1 MAQPPETNETF
12 LREVDENLRRDQL
25 RDFFRDNGKWL
36 IAAVVIFLAASGGL
50 IWWKQ
55 HQVERH
61 EQQVEKLAQVY
72 KDVGSG
78 SMGQAPQQ
86 LDELASDGSK
96 AVRASAQFARAAVAL
111 QQGDTKLATATYTAI
126 ANDNGLPQPYRNA
139 ALIRQTSLQFDQL
152 KPEEVISRLAP
163 LAKQGEP
170 WFGTAGE
177 MTAMAMIKQGNN
189 RQAAQLFAAIA
200 RDQTVPE
207 TIRARA
213 VQVASSLG
221 VDAGTAPRTQAQ

>member
-25 RDFFRDNGKWL
+25 RDFLRDNGRWL

-61 EQQVEKLAQVY
+61 ERQVEKLAQVY

-78 SMGQAPQQ
+78 SIGQAPQQ
-86 LDELASDGSK
+86 LDELSSDGSK
-96 AVRASAQFARAAVAL
+96 AVSASAQFARAAVAL
-111 QQGDTKLATATYTAI
+111 QQGDTKLATATYTSI
-126 ANDNGLPQPYRNA
+126 ANDDGLPQPYRNA
-139 ALIRQTSLQFDQL
+139 ALIRQTALQFDQL

-170 WFGTAGE
+170 WFGSAGE
-177 MTAMAMIKQGNN
+177 MTAMAMMKQGNN
-189 RQAAQLFAAIA
+189 RQAAQLFAAIS

-221 VDAGTAPRTQAQ
+221 VDAGTAARTQAQ

>member
-1 MAQPPETNETF
+1 LAQPPETNETF

-25 RDFFRDNGKWL
+25 RDFFRENGSWL

-61 EQQVEKLAQVY
+61 ERQVEKLAQVY

-78 SMGQAPQQ
+78 SIGQAPQQ
-86 LDELASDGSK
+86 LDELSSEGSK
-96 AVRASAQFARAAVAL
+96 AVSASAQFARAAVAL
-111 QQGDTKLATATYTAI
+111 QQGDTKLATATYTSI
-126 ANDNGLPQPYRNA
+126 ANDGGLPQPYRDA
-139 ALIRQTSLQFDQL
+139 ALIRQTALQFDEL
-152 KPEEVISRLAP
+152 KPQEVISRLAP
-163 LAKQGEP
+163 IAKQGEP
-170 WFGTAGE
+170 WFGSAGE
-177 MTAMAMIKQGNN
+177 MTAIAMMKQGNN

-200 RDQTVPE
+200 RDQSVPE